1 MMSDSPVMGW
11 DNFYIMIGSSAAGL
25 MGLTFVVIA
34 LAADGQR
41 VSARG
46 LRAFIT
52 PTIGYFGTVL
62 AFAAFLTVPR
72 QSIWS
77 LSLGFAIVGLAG
89 LSYSAITAASMRT
102 IGAAYVPVRE
112 DWIWHVI
119 LPIVD
124 YAIVLMMAGLIWRM
138 PAAALYGIAAASTL
152 LLLIGIHNAWDVA
165 TSISLRKQSDS
176 GSSQSPP

>member
-1 MMSDSPVMGW
+1 MSESLLAGW
-11 DNFYIMIGSSAAGL
+11 DNFYIMVGSSAAGL

-34 LAADGQR
+34 LAADARR
-41 VSARG
+41 VSPGG

-72 QSIWS
+72 QSLLS
-77 LSLGFAIVGLAG
+77 LSLGFGFAGLAG
-89 LSYSAITAASMRT
+89 LIYSSMTAASMRKFGST
-102 IGAAYVPVRE
+102 YVPVRE

-119 LPIVD
+119 LPVAV
-124 YAIVLMMAGLIWRM
+124 YAIVLAMALLVWRA

-165 TSISLRKQSDS
+165 TSISLRKPSD
-176 GSSQSPP
+176 P

>member
-1 MMSDSPVMGW
+1 MSESLVTGW

-34 LAADGQR
+34 LAADAQR
-41 VSARG
+41 VSDRG

-72 QSIWS
+72 QSLWS
-77 LSLGFAIVGLAG
+77 LSLGFGAVGLSG
-89 LSYSAITAASMRT
+89 LIYTTITAASMRK
-102 IGAAYVPVRE
+102 IGSAYVPVRE

-119 LPIVD
+119 APIVV
-124 YAIVLMMAGLIWRM
+124 YAIILAMAWLIWRM

-152 LLLIGIHNAWDVA
+152 LLFIGIHNAWDVA
-165 TSISLRKQSDS
+165 TSISLRKAPDS
-176 GSSQSPP
+176 

>member
-1 MMSDSPVMGW
+1 MSESLVAGW
-11 DNFYIMIGSSAAGL
+11 ANFYIMIGSSAAGL

-34 LAADGQR
+34 LAADARR
-41 VSARG
+41 VSASG

-72 QSIWS
+72 QNIWS
-77 LSLGFAIVGLAG
+77 LSLGFGIVGLAG
-89 LSYSAITAASMRT
+89 LIYSSTTAASMRKF
-102 IGAAYVPVRE
+102 GSEYVPVRE

-119 LPIVD
+119 LPILV
-124 YAIVLMMAGLIWRM
+124 YAIVLTMALLIWRV

-165 TSISLRKQSDS
+165 TSISLRKPSDS
-176 GSSQSPP
+176 

>member
-1 MMSDSPVMGW
+1 MSESLVAGW

-34 LAADGQR
+34 LAADSR
-41 VSARG
+41 RISAGG

-72 QSIWS
+72 QNTWS
-77 LSLGFAIVGLAG
+77 LSLGFGIVGLAG
-89 LSYSAITAASMRT
+89 LIYSSMTAVSMREF
-102 IGAAYVPVRE
+102 GSAYVPVRE

-119 LPIVD
+119 LPILV
-124 YAIVLMMAGLIWRM
+124 YAIVLTMALLIWRI

-165 TSISLRKQSDS
+165 TSISLRKPADS
-176 GSSQSPP
+176 

>member
-1 MMSDSPVMGW
+1 MSESLVTGW
-11 DNFYIMIGSSAAGL
+11 DNFYIMTGSSAAGL

-34 LAADGQR
+34 LAADVQR
-41 VSARG
+41 VSPRG

-72 QSIWS
+72 QNIWS
-77 LSLGFAIVGLAG
+77 LSLGFGFAGLAG
-89 LSYSAITAASMRT
+89 LIYSSMTAASMRKFGST
-102 IGAAYVPVRE
+102 YVPVRE

-119 LPIVD
+119 LPIVV
-124 YAIVLMMAGLIWRM
+124 YAIVLAMAWVIWRA

-165 TSISLRKQSDS
+165 TSISLRKPPDS
-176 GSSQSPP
+176 